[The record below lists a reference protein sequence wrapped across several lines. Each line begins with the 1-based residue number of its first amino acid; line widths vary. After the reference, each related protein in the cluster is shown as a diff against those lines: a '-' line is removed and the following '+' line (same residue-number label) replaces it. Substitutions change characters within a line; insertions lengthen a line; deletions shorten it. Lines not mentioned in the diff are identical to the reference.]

1 MTPAEVQATANARAR
16 ALYAADETARQAD
29 ADIKR
34 RHGVLIDAGW
44 ALRAAPRE
52 GSAAV
57 VAAVEAIDDAKERAA
72 ELMRAGKWGGI
83 HRSKFSGVE
92 AARMNAEGVALAGTI
107 PAMIERAEHL
117 LHGIGPT

>member
-1 MTPAEVQATANARAR
+1 MTPAETQATANARAR
-16 ALYAADETARQAD
+16 MLYAAEQAERQAD

-34 RHGVLIDAGW
+34 RHGALIDAAW
-44 ALRAAPRE
+44 KLQATPCQ

-57 VAAVEAIDDAKERAA
+57 VAAVAAIDEAKHRAA
-72 ELMRAGKWGGI
+72 ELLRAGKWGGI

-92 AARMNAEGVALAGTI
+92 ADRMNAQGVALAGMI